1 MTTRRKK
8 APRLEIRPGGEA
20 AAAIEVAEPCGRQEY
35 SEILTKANLL
45 AHLRVP
51 LSDARQEQALK
62 RSMMDRALAAW
73 VACPGRYNKP
83 DVSTLDH
90 CSRNSTTHMRLT
102 SPRPKTTDRA
112 SRRLILQTAQTPT

>member
-1 MTTRRKK
+1 MTTRGKK

-20 AAAIEVAEPCGRQEY
+20 AAAIEVAEACGRQEY
-35 SEILTKANLL
+35 SEILTKSNLL

-83 DVSTLDH
+83 DVSKLDH
-90 CSRNSTTHMRLT
+90 CSRNSTTHMRHSAT
-102 SPRPKTTDRA
+102 
-112 SRRLILQTAQTPT
+112 I